1 MIIIVAT
8 LVAVALL
15 ADFLPPD
22 LRANLIERDKPTDT
36 SDFNDVMVA
45 QAEIAELRR
54 LVQTVEQHR
63 SLAEQEIVEQTD
75 LESRTAHEHTLSTEQ
90 VELAMRESRTD
101 EESMRQQRK
110 QTCVP
115 LCEGSKPPASPA
127 LGSLANPA
135 SGCEELYASN
145 VRGQGVFFVRTYTM
159 ARTRSE
165 PTKVFCDLDGSI
177 DPTNGELSGGWT
189 LLMKAAESE
198 VFHYD
203 SEHWTKPT
211 VLNPHDLGT
220 GEGDAKFQVFN
231 ELEVQEF
238 MAVWPGDHGGSSP
251 PWTMGPFAAPITA
264 LQFFTTPRVLDT
276 QPRYRSLL
284 EFNSMWFSSQS
295 GAQQLGVAHETAF
308 SKVRW
313 GYSWNDQNDWS
324 SSDAVGGI
332 GEWCSIRLVVV
343 ANPQSATK
351 CHKVGCNIDNS
362 RS

>member
-1 MIIIVAT
+1 MLLTT
-8 LVAVALL
+8 LVAAALL
-15 ADFLPPD
+15 AELPPD
-22 LRANLIERDKPTDT
+22 LRANLNKHRDKPTDA
-36 SDFNDVMVA
+36 SDVNDVKVA

-54 LVQTVEQHR
+54 LVQTLEQHR
-63 SLAEQEIVEQTD
+63 SLAEQEVVQQTD
-75 LESRTAHEHTLSTEQ
+75 LASRTAHEHTLHTEQ

-145 VRGQGVFFVRTYTM
+145 VRGQGVFFVRTYAM

-220 GEGDAKFQVFN
+220 DEGDAKFQVFN
-231 ELEVQEF
+231 ELEVQEL

-251 PWTMGPFAAPITA
+251 PWTMGPYAVPTTA
-264 LQFFTTPRVLDT
+264 LQFFTTPRVLDA
-276 QPRYRSLL
+276 QPQRRP
-284 EFNSMWFSSQS
+284 EFNSQWFSSQS

-332 GEWCSIRLVVV
+332 GECTSVRVYDCTSVRV
-343 ANPQSATK
+343 
-351 CHKVGCNIDNS
+351 
-362 RS
+362 